1 MERPRTAAHPVPGT
15 ALCPMPITAPDPR
28 LERLMARADD
38 LPTLPAVALQVL
50 DLCRS
55 EETTLDD
62 LAAALTRDPALAA
75 RLLRFAGSSLYAGGE
90 EVTTLQRATLVLGM
104 KTVQLMALSFSL
116 TSTIP
121 LEGKVGRFD
130 FREFWRRSLV
140 RASAAHAL
148 AGRLAPLGQE
158 EAFLA
163 GLLSEIGRVVLVR
176 GLPEDYAAVL
186 QEAGDSGASW
196 PDPALER
203 ARLGFEHRDVGE
215 ALMQAWRMP
224 SYLRWALA
232 RHERDEGAPPFLE
245 SLGAVLDLADEV
257 TELFTGS
264 RRAESLVRVQQL
276 AHALFQL
283 DEATVDAFLAGME
296 PALHEVARLLEIRPG
311 DDWELGG
318 ILEQART
325 ELLERTMRQSQEL
338 DGLRFSTDPEKR
350 ERLAAEPRFVD
361 ARTGI
366 GNSEAFDHFL
376 RSEVWVRHRGLLR
389 RSMGLMLVEV
399 ADDGALAD
407 EEQCR
412 EADRALAGVLRHLA
426 RRHDFV
432 ARLSGGLFG
441 ILLGDSTPFGMRALA
456 GRVRAECDG
465 LRVPIAS
472 GSEVSFLVVAAGAS
486 LAAVRSEDD
495 GRALMTVVLRM
506 LDRARARGPGA
517 IEVLPRAIQA

>member
-1 MERPRTAAHPVPGT
+1 
-15 ALCPMPITAPDPR
+15 MPSTAPDPR

-62 LAAALTRDPALAA
+62 LASALTRDPALAA

-121 LEGKVGRFD
+121 LEGTVGLFD
-130 FREFWRRSLV
+130 FREYWRRSLV

-148 AGRLAPLGQE
+148 SARLAPLGQE

-176 GLPEDYAAVL
+176 GLPEAYAAVL
-186 QEAGDSGASW
+186 QEATQGGATW
-196 PDPALER
+196 PGPALEQR
-203 ARLGFEHRDVGE
+203 HLGFDHRDVGQ

-232 RHERDEGAPPFLE
+232 RHECEDAAPPFLE
-245 SLGAVLDLADEV
+245 SLGAILDVADEIA
-257 TELFTGS
+257 ELFTGA
-264 RRAESLVRVQQL
+264 RRAESLVRVRQL
-276 AHALFQL
+276 ARSLFHL
-283 DEATVDAFLAGME
+283 DEANIDAFLAGME
-296 PALHEVARLLEIRPG
+296 PALREVGQLLEIRPG
-311 DDWELGG
+311 EDWKLGG

-325 ELLERTMRQSQEL
+325 ELLERTLRQSQEL
-338 DGLRFSTDPEKR
+338 DGLRFSTDPEER

-361 ARTGI
+361 ARTGV
-366 GNSEAFDHFL
+366 GNAEAFDHFL
-376 RSEVWVRHRGLLR
+376 RSEIWVRQHGLLR
-389 RSMGLMLVEV
+389 RSMGLMLIEI
-399 ADDGALAD
+399 ADDGALGDD
-407 EEQCR
+407 EQRR
-412 EADRALAGVLRHLA
+412 EADRALAGVLGHLA

-441 ILLGDSTPFGMRALA
+441 VLLGDATPFGMRALA
-456 GRVRAECDG
+456 GRVRSESDG
-465 LRVPIAS
+465 LRVPLAS
-472 GSEVSFLVVAAGAS
+472 GAELGFLIVAAGAS
-486 LAAVRSEDD
+486 LATVRTEDD

-517 IEVLPRAIQA
+517 VEVLPRAIQT